1 MNKIV
6 ALIVAVVIVLFAASS
21 MVFVVDPR
29 HMAVVSARGDAA
41 PTLAGPGLHVKLPP
55 PLQTVTSVD
64 ARIQSLDAPDE
75 DRYATSDKT
84 DLLVNPVVKFRVSD
98 PVKLV
103 TETKGDVQSLP
114 DRLALLTRGA
124 LGDAFAKYTLTDA
137 LAKQDA
143 IATQARDGMQ
153 KGAASLGVDV
163 VDVQFTRLDFPAA
176 MADSVYKRM
185 IAARQQVANQERAD
199 GAAEA
204 DRIKADAAQQQQA
217 VLADAYKQAQ
227 SIKGDGDGKAA
238 SIAADAYSRDP
249 QFYQFYQSMQAYKNS
264 FKPGDVMVVDS
275 SNDFFR
281 FMRGPDGAAAAAVQS
296 SSGASTG
303 ARKH

>member
-6 ALIVAVVIVLFAASS
+6 ALVVAIVIVLFAASS
-21 MVFVVDPR
+21 MVFVVDQR

-64 ARIQSLDAPDE
+64 TRIQSLDTPDE

-84 DLLVNPVVKFRVSD
+84 ELLVNPVVKFRVSD

-103 TETKGDVQSLP
+103 SETKGDVQSLS
-114 DRLALLTRGA
+114 DRLALLTRSA
-124 LGDAFAKYTLTDA
+124 LGDAFAKYTLSDA

-163 VDVQFTRLDFPAA
+163 VDVTLTRIDFPAA

-185 IAARQQVANQERAD
+185 IAARAQIANQERSE

-204 DRIKADAAQQQQA
+204 DKIKADAAEQQQA
-217 VLADAYKQAQ
+217 VLADAYRQAQ

-238 SIAADAYSRDP
+238 SIAAEAYGRDP

-264 FKPGDVMVVDS
+264 FKPGDMMVVDS
-275 SNDFFR
+275 SSEFFR
-281 FMRGPDGAAAAAVQS
+281 FMRGPDGGAAAQS

-303 ARKH
+303 AHKH

>member
-6 ALIVAVVIVLFAASS
+6 ALVVAIVIVLFAASS

-29 HMAVVSARGDAA
+29 HMAVISARGDAA

-114 DRLALLTRGA
+114 DRLALLSRGA

-137 LAKQDA
+137 LAKQAA
-143 IATQARDGMQ
+143 IATEARDGMQ

-163 VDVQFTRLDFPAA
+163 VDVQLTRIDFPAA

-185 IAARQQVANQERAD
+185 IAARERVADQKRAD

-204 DRIKADAAQQQQA
+204 DKIKADAVQQQQS
-217 VLADAYKQAQ
+217 VIADAYKQAQ
-227 SIKGDGDGKAA
+227 AIKGDGDGKAA

-249 QFYQFYQSMQAYKNS
+249 QFYQFYQSMQAYRNS

-275 SNDFFR
+275 SSDFFR
-281 FMRGPDGAAAAAVQS
+281 FMRGPDGAAAPAQS